1 MHGQSALA
9 AVPQAPTLIMSMA
22 CMVAVTDVSLA
33 AACSIFSSK
42 LAEPPEGLQVMGV
55 EDPDFTSLCRLAKE
69 SRGALPR
76 QVSSRPRDPTASPM
90 LVSTGAA

>member
-1 MHGQSALA
+1 MGKVRLLRCLKLQLSF
-9 AVPQAPTLIMSMA
+9 
-22 CMVAVTDVSLA
+22 MVAVTGVSLA

-69 SRGALPR
+69 PGALCPAR
-76 QVSSRPRDPTASPM
+76 SAAGRGTLLQAQCSSVLALHS
-90 LVSTGAA
+90 A